1 MKKSTKVTRHK
12 HSMVLAWLVLMCM
25 NMTACQQLAYWQQ
38 GGKAHATLE
47 KDAKLKHTPSAA
59 QAKADVSTV
68 ATAVA
73 KEQALL
79 QAEIA
84 DKVTSKIE
92 DKAEAKVETK
102 EAKQQQK
109 RSSETSNLPKSSSP
123 TPTQTQI
130 QRQTQTQSTAQKPS
144 HLYITPKSQLTDLVD
159 ISGLSK
165 LIHHAFAHNPNL
177 QQTQLA
183 LQIAYKNAAIGNAN
197 RLPSLNA
204 GLDVNRAKER
214 KTNYTAKLNA
224 SWELDLWQKLATQ
237 REVAHA
243 DVLASAMQ
251 LQAAKDALVASMMR
265 QYMAVV
271 RDKKTLALQQQRVQ
285 KVQQIEWLITK
296 RFRLGITSLS
306 DLLTARQNTQQSKA
320 RLPEYRQNLHQSERV
335 LLRTLGMVMI
345 NPAQAKAVLKAVQYD
360 YPKVFLPLSK
370 LPEQDLR
377 RRPDLQQ
384 AYFAIRAAELNA
396 DVAYKNL
403 LPSISLSGTL
413 NTFAN
418 QPLKLLTAEP
428 AWTLLGQLSAPIFNA
443 GKLKNQANIAKLQAA
458 QRYWTFQNTL
468 LDAVTNITNAQ
479 SNEVAIRQRIQAL
492 NATLATSKKLVK
504 SNQRLYPLGKVDV
517 RAWLNSE
524 LTLYDLYEQHSQL
537 IYAQCINRINLGL
550 ELGLGV
556 YAKEKPDKIEK

>member
-1 MKKSTKVTRHK
+1 
-12 HSMVLAWLVLMCM
+12 MVLAWLVLMCV
-25 NMTACQQLAYWQQ
+25 NMTACQQLAHWQQ
-38 GGKAHATLE
+38 GGKAHAALE
-47 KDAKLKHTPSAA
+47 KDAKLEHTPSAA
-59 QAKADVSTV
+59 QAKADVSRV
-68 ATAVA
+68 AIAVA
-73 KEQALL
+73 EEQALL
-79 QAEIA
+79 QADIVA
-84 DKVTSKIE
+84 KVTPKIE
-92 DKAEAKVETK
+92 DKVEAKVKTNATK
-102 EAKQQQK
+102 QLQK
-109 RSSETSNLPKSSSP
+109 SNS
-123 TPTQTQI
+123 PTQTQI
-130 QRQTQTQSTAQKPS
+130 QKQTQTQSTAQKLS

-159 ISGLSK
+159 ISGLSQ

-183 LQIAYKNAAIGNAN
+183 LQIAYKNAAISNAN
-197 RLPSLNA
+197 NLPSLNA

-237 REVAHA
+237 REAAHA

-285 KVQQIEWLITK
+285 KVQQIERLITK

-320 RLPEYRQNLHQSERV
+320 RLPEYRQNLRQSERV

-360 YPKVFLPLSK
+360 YPQVFLPLSK

-479 SNEVAIRQRIQAL
+479 SNEGAIRQRIHAL

-556 YAKEKPDKIEK
+556 YANEQSLRKLKNKGNENRHE